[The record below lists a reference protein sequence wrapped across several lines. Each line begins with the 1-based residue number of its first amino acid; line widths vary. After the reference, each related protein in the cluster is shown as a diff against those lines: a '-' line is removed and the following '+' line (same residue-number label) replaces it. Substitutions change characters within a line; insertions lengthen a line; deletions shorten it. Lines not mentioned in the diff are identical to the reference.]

1 MSAIVVPDRDRE
13 AAILLLGWRRSG
25 KTRTRM
31 RWSQYAR
38 MAPITAEG
46 IGPSRVETGANPAP
60 TVAMTEHR
68 VEIGER
74 VLRVLDV
81 PGAIVDA
88 ARDEAGA
95 LRDALEPRA
104 GRIGGIVL
112 CVAPPAPPRR
122 KGMVPGNVHPSLV
135 PAYGELFPSGE
146 ATAEPA
152 AAQVEEVRARIDA
165 VMAFVEQFAG
175 RLGLDAR
182 DLPIAVQMNFADMVS
197 LGNTDDEDVEARDR
211 LFARYG
217 RMLPAERGAW
227 MNPARIE
234 ARRAEA
240 AAVDADVS
248 ALAIE
253 LSGWMRARWP
263 EHDFW
268 FSVAANVE
276 DPLGHRSAA
285 AGLVYLV
292 DRTLGEEVLAEARA
306 RREEMRAAEE
316 AQRVEARRAL
326 LRRWRPA
333 FIAAP
338 ALVLL
343 LLVASTVTW
352 GSGGEPRTRPENAA
366 PLLVRRVRWP
376 AQTHMG
382 LEPGQTPGPRAA
394 RTRSP

>member
-1 MSAIVVPDRDRE
+1 MSGSPAPDRERE
-13 AAILLLGWRRSG
+13 PAILLLGWRRSG

-38 MAPITAEG
+38 MAAVTPEG
-46 IGPSRVETGANPAP
+46 IGPPRVETGAHPAP
-60 TVAMTEHR
+60 TAAVTEHR
-68 VEIGER
+68 IEIGER
-74 VLRVLDV
+74 AVRVIDV

-95 LRDALEPRA
+95 LRDALEPRV

-112 CVAPPAPPRR
+112 CVAPPVPPRR
-122 KGMVPGNVHPSLV
+122 KGLVPGHVHPSLV
-135 PAYGELFPSGE
+135 PAYGDLFPAGE
-146 ATAEPA
+146 TMAEPA

-175 RLGLDAR
+175 RMGKDAR
-182 DLPIAVQMNFADMVS
+182 DVPIDVQINFADLVA
-197 LGNTDDEDVEARDR
+197 LGSTDDEDAAARDR

-217 RMLPAERGAW
+217 RMLPADRGAFT
-227 MNPARIE
+227 NPAHIE

-248 ALAIE
+248 ALATDIADF
-253 LSGWMRARWP
+253 MRARWP
-263 EHDFW
+263 GHDLW

-292 DRTLGEEVLAEARA
+292 DRTLGEEALAEARA
-306 RREEMRAAEE
+306 KREEAR
-316 AQRVEARRAL
+316 RVEWARRMEARRAL
-326 LRRWRPA
+326 LRRFR
-333 FIAAP
+333 P
-338 ALVLL
+338 ALVGVPVLILL
-343 LLVASTVTW
+343 LLAASTVTW
-352 GSGGEPRTRPENAA
+352 GSRTETAA
-366 PLLVRRVRWP
+366 PLLVRRVRWY
-376 AQTHMG
+376 AQSHLAPEG
-382 LEPGQTPGPRAA
+382 PGHGPSPRAA